1 MRLISSIKLSKEIV
15 SITEVIVVMVL
26 IESTNSLFKF
36 PIKIHRKEIKVNNFL
51 KIVQ

>member
-15 SITEVIVVMVL
+15 SVTEVIVVMVL

-36 PIKIHRKEIKVNNFL
+36 SIKIHPKDNNVKYFL
-51 KIVQ
+51 